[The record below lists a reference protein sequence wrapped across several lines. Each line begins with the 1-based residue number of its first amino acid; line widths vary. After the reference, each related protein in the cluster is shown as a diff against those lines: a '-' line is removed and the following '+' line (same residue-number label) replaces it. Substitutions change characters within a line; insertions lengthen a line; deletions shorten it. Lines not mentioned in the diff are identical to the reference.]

1 MTNVNPRKILNS
13 QFTRVS
19 LSYKENNFIVD
30 CVNYAEFGAVGMCI
44 IEAVINS
51 NEYAIDWR

>member
-1 MTNVNPRKILNS
+1 MTNVNPRKLLNS

-19 LSYKENNFIVD
+19 LGYKENNFIVD
-30 CVNYAEFGAVGMCI
+30 SVNYTEFGAVGMCI
-44 IEAVINS
+44 IGAVINS